1 MKYFLDTEYLEEY
14 TFPDILRVTLLSLL
28 KDKDQY
34 DAKIICPK
42 NNNDEL
48 SKSGII
54 NDDIEEFA
62 QNILKWIFDNSIIEQ
77 LFYLNVY
84 RKEKSNKR
92 IIFEHDDDTC
102 CWFLD
107 LSEDEFT
114 IFKSNLHKLEF
125 PIDLFY
131 KESELIITKADGLLG
146 HLGFKK
152 SYTPIQYK
160 KIQ

>member
-1 MKYFLDTEYLEEY
+1 MKYFLDTAYLEEY
-14 TFPDILRVTLLSLL
+14 TFPDILKVTLLSLL

-42 NNNDEL
+42 NNRDEL

-54 NDDIEEFA
+54 NNDIEAFT

-77 LFYLNVY
+77 LFYLLIY
-84 RKEKSNKR
+84 RNESSNKR

-107 LSEDEFT
+107 LSEEEFAN
-114 IFKSNLHKLEF
+114 FKSNLHKLKF

-131 KESELIITKADGLLG
+131 NKSELVITRADGLLG

-152 SYTPIQYK
+152 SYTPRQYK
-160 KIQ
+160 KVQ